1 VRAAKSKAY
10 QRPRSTAD
18 VESFRHVPHHCH
30 RRHGGGIGAK
40 RLRAELS
47 PEALMQAQ
55 ANFKTANV
63 SSTGQLTPAE
73 FKTFIDLNAAAQ
85 IGRAPKIKA
94 NNAYDRAFGKFNANK
109 DGKVSWDEYLK
120 AQSSP

>member
-1 VRAAKSKAY
+1 MSKVYAGSCVAMFAVLAATSMTSAVRAQLAP
-10 QRPRSTAD
+10 Q
-18 VESFRHVPHHCH
+18 
-30 RRHGGGIGAK
+30 
-40 RLRAELS
+40 
-47 PEALMQAQ
+47 ALKQAQ

-63 SSTGQLTPAE
+63 SNTGALTPAE

-94 NNAYDRAFGKFNANK
+94 NNAYDKAFGKVDANK
-109 DGKVSWDEYLK
+109 DGKVSWDEYVK

>member
-1 VRAAKSKAY
+1 MSKVSAMFRVIALAALA
-10 QRPRSTAD
+10 A
-18 VESFRHVPHHCH
+18 VPAA
-30 RRHGGGIGAK
+30 GAA
-40 RLRAELS
+40 RAELT
-47 PEALMQAQ
+47 PEALKQAQ

-63 SSTGQLTPAE
+63 SNTGQLTPAE

-94 NNAYDRAFGKFNANK
+94 NNAYDRAFGKVDANK

>member
-1 VRAAKSKAY
+1 MSKVAAASRAISLAAL
-10 QRPRSTAD
+10 TAALA
-18 VESFRHVPHHCH
+18 VSVV
-30 RRHGGGIGAK
+30 
-40 RLRAELS
+40 RAELA
-47 PEALMQAQ
+47 PEALKQAQ
-55 ANFKTANV
+55 ANFKAANV
-63 SSTGQLTPAE
+63 STTGQLTPAE

-94 NNAYDRAFGKFNANK
+94 NNAYDRAFGKVDADK

>member
-1 VRAAKSKAY
+1 MLKVSATFRVIALAAASA
-10 QRPRSTAD
+10 A
-18 VESFRHVPHHCH
+18 
-30 RRHGGGIGAK
+30 GAA
-40 RLRAELS
+40 RAELT
-47 PEALMQAQ
+47 PEALKQAQ

-63 SSTGQLTPAE
+63 SNTGQLTPAE

-94 NNAYDRAFGKFNANK
+94 NNAYDRAFGKVDTNK

>member
-1 VRAAKSKAY
+1 MSKVSATFRVIVLAALSAGSAASVA
-10 QRPRSTAD
+10 Q
-18 VESFRHVPHHCH
+18 
-30 RRHGGGIGAK
+30 
-40 RLRAELS
+40 AELA
-47 PEALMQAQ
+47 PEALKQAQ

-63 SSTGQLTPAE
+63 SNTGELTPAE

-94 NNAYDRAFGKFNANK
+94 NNAYDRAFGKVDANK

>member
-1 VRAAKSKAY
+1 MSRVSATFRIIATAATVAGLAPSA
-10 QRPRSTAD
+10 
-18 VESFRHVPHHCH
+18 
-30 RRHGGGIGAK
+30 
-40 RLRAELS
+40 LRAELS
-47 PEALMQAQ
+47 PEALKQAQ
-55 ANFKTANV
+55 ANFKMANV

-94 NNAYDRAFGKFNANK
+94 NNAYDRAFGKVDANK

>member
-1 VRAAKSKAY
+1 
-10 QRPRSTAD
+10 
-18 VESFRHVPHHCH
+18 
-30 RRHGGGIGAK
+30 
-40 RLRAELS
+40 
-47 PEALMQAQ
+47 
-55 ANFKTANV
+55 V
-63 SSTGQLTPAE
+63 SNTGQLTPAE

-94 NNAYDRAFGKFNANK
+94 NNAYDRAFSKVDANK

>member
-1 VRAAKSKAY
+1 MSKVYAKSRAVILAALAVA
-10 QRPRSTAD
+10 PMTSA
-18 VESFRHVPHHCH
+18 
-30 RRHGGGIGAK
+30 
-40 RLRAELS
+40 LRAELA
-47 PEALMQAQ
+47 PEALKQAQ

-63 SSTGQLTPAE
+63 SNTGQLTPAE

-94 NNAYDRAFGKFNANK
+94 NNAYDRAFSKVDANK